1 MTMSYGIVIL
11 LLLKISNIS
20 KGKTKL
26 IKFPNL
32 WILPVLFMG
41 MMLEDYGK
49 QNFVYSSEMMMALT
63 VFGLAGLC
71 VGLIRGGFKPSYLYF
86 GYLRE
91 MGPEIYRGCKQ
102 RYNRSR
108 SYEFCLWIVDWKM
121 QLYFLSV
128 SFFWKFVNIIKL
140 GSLTVIHSSAIMRL

>member
-71 VGLIRGGFKPSYLYF
+71 VGLIRGGSLKYERDSDEKMYYKESYLS
-86 GYLRE
+86 LL
-91 MGPEIYRGCKQ
+91 IYILVIFAKWGLK
-102 RYNRSR
+102 
-108 SYEFCLWIVDWKM
+108 FIGA
-121 QLYFLSV
+121 V
-128 SFFWKFVNIIKL
+128 SSDIIAVGL
-140 GSLTVIHSSAIMRL
+140 MSFAWDR

>member
-32 WILPVLFMG
+32 WIMPVLFIG

-49 QNFVYSSEMMMALT
+49 QNFAYSSEMMMTLA
-63 VFGLAGLC
+63 VFGIAGLC
-71 VGLIRGGFKPSYLYF
+71 IGLIRGGSLKYEKDSDEKMYYKESYLSLFIYILVITAKWGLKFIGASGSDIF
-86 GYLRE
+86 GVGL
-91 MGPEIYRGCKQ
+91 M
-102 RYNRSR
+102 
-108 SYEFCLWIVDWKM
+108 
-121 QLYFLSV
+121 
-128 SFFWKFVNIIKL
+128 SFAC
-140 GSLTVIHSSAIMRL
+140 GSLIGRCSYISYRYLFSGSL

>member
-32 WILPVLFMG
+32 WIMPVLFMG

-71 VGLIRGGFKPSYLYF
+71 VGLIRGGSLKYERDSDEKMYYKESYLS
-86 GYLRE
+86 LL
-91 MGPEIYRGCKQ
+91 IYI
-102 RYNRSR
+102 
-108 SYEFCLWIVDWKM
+108 LPVD
-121 QLYFLSV
+121 
-128 SFFWKFVNIIKL
+128 
-140 GSLTVIHSSAIMRL
+140 H

>member
-63 VFGLAGLC
+63 VFG
-71 VGLIRGGFKPSYLYF
+71 
-86 GYLRE
+86 
-91 MGPEIYRGCKQ
+91 
-102 RYNRSR
+102 
-108 SYEFCLWIVDWKM
+108 
-121 QLYFLSV
+121 
-128 SFFWKFVNIIKL
+128 
-140 GSLTVIHSSAIMRL
+140 

>member
-32 WILPVLFMG
+32 WIMPVLFMG

-49 QNFVYSSEMMMALT
+49 QNFVYSSEMMLALA
-63 VFGLAGLC
+63 VFGIAGLC
-71 VGLIRGGFKPSYLYF
+71 VGLIRGRSLKYERDTDEKMYYKESYLS
-86 GYLRE
+86 LL
-91 MGPEIYRGCKQ
+91 IYILVIFAKWGLK
-102 RYNRSR
+102 
-108 SYEFCLWIVDWKM
+108 
-121 QLYFLSV
+121 FLGAV
-128 SFFWKFVNIIKL
+128 SSDIIAVGL
-140 GSLTVIHSSAIMRL
+140 MSFACGSLIGRCSYISYQYLFSESL

>member
-32 WILPVLFMG
+32 WIMPVLFMG

-49 QNFVYSSEMMMALT
+49 QNFVYSSEMMMALA
-63 VFGLAGLC
+63 VFGIAGLC
-71 VGLIRGGFKPSYLYF
+71 VGLIRGRSLKYERDTDEKMYYKESYLS
-86 GYLRE
+86 LL
-91 MGPEIYRGCKQ
+91 IYILVIFAKWGLK
-102 RYNRSR
+102 
-108 SYEFCLWIVDWKM
+108 
-121 QLYFLSV
+121 FLGAV
-128 SFFWKFVNIIKL
+128 SSDIIAVGL
-140 GSLTVIHSSAIMRL
+140 MSFACGSLIGRCSYISYQYFFSESL

>member
-49 QNFVYSSEMMMALT
+49 QNFVYSSEMLMALT

-71 VGLIRGGFKPSYLYF
+71 VGLIRGGSLKYERDSDEKMYYKESYLS
-86 GYLRE
+86 LL
-91 MGPEIYRGCKQ
+91 IYILVIFAKWGLK
-102 RYNRSR
+102 
-108 SYEFCLWIVDWKM
+108 FIGA
-121 QLYFLSV
+121 V
-128 SFFWKFVNIIKL
+128 SSDIIAVGL
-140 GSLTVIHSSAIMRL
+140 MSFACGSLIGRCSYISYRYFFSGSL